1 MEYKIEAKGNEL
13 FDSQSGGNGKK
24 NIDPV
29 EIKIELTMSKK
40 HYESIK
46 GKLTNAILK
55 VMGI

>member
-29 EIKIELTMSKK
+29 EIKREINQRKSQ
-40 HYESIK
+40 SN
-46 GKLTNAILK
+46 GNLK
-55 VMGI
+55 RYSEE